1 MQSAIILL
9 LFVAFSA
16 IILPNFIHFVNHD
29 SLHIHPLVHDVPQDL
44 CMPPKPSSEL
54 VFLLTL

>member
-29 SLHIHPLVHDVPQDL
+29 SLHIHPLVHDVPQECAYPL
-44 CMPPKPSSEL
+44 SPVL
-54 VFLLTL
+54 N